1 MASTP
6 SGNGCWEV
14 DQFGDVVTYGDAACM
29 GSLTG
34 STLDPPEVGTAAT
47 PSGRGDWLLAA
58 DGGTFTFGNSH
69 LYGSAASVSSSPPVV
84 SMTVRV
90 HRSADRPMSIGAPA
104 RLAPLRCR
112 RPGQGG

>member
-1 MASTP
+1 MHGVA
-6 SGNGCWEV
+6 
-14 DQFGDVVTYGDAACM
+14 DRLDAR
-29 GSLTG
+29 
-34 STLDPPEVGTAAT
+34 PPEVGTAAT

-90 HRSADRPMSIGAPA
+90 HRSADRPMSIGALTDPCPSE
-104 RLAPLRCR
+104 R
-112 RPGQGG
+112 